1 MPVEI
6 TLGAYRVAR
15 QNDLTVGEYH
25 DLMMDN
31 VDEVT
36 DARLAAIKEIEKD
49 KIAVT
54 KAYNKKIKTKS
65 FQIGDLVWMT
75 VLPLK
80 AKDRKFGKWSPS

>member
-31 VDEVT
+31 VDEAT
-36 DARLAAIKEIEKD
+36 SGCKL
-49 KIAVT
+49 
-54 KAYNKKIKTKS
+54 
-65 FQIGDLVWMT
+65 
-75 VLPLK
+75 
-80 AKDRKFGKWSPS
+80 